1 METFE
6 RTDWYVVFTAFRA
19 EKRVKERLDKA
30 GVENDFPLEVRPC
43 RWGGKVCDIQI
54 PLLSGCLFVKVEAS
68 RLAEVAALGGVVSF
82 LRREGRPV
90 AATDRQMGRFRE
102 LLEEGKADFAAFGKN
117 I

>member
-43 RWGGKVCDIQI
+43 RWGEREVMVSF
-54 PLLSGCLFVKVEAS
+54 PALSGCLLVRIESFRLPEVLAIKGVMAC
-68 RLAEVAALGGVVSF
+68 RLASDVPFFVDGQLRPAEV
-82 LRREGRPV
+82 
-90 AATDRQMGRFRE
+90 
-102 LLEEGKADFAAFGKN
+102 
-117 I
+117 